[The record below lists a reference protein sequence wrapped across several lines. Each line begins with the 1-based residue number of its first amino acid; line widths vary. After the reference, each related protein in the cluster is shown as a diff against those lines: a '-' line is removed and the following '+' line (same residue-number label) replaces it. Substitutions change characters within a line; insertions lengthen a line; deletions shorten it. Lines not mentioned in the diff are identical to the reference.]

1 MKPLPR
7 SADLAL
13 PRRPLRLIGGAAIAA
28 CIAALIG
35 TLFWAILHA
44 ASGQPG
50 SARIDL
56 GYLIWITTVQA
67 TLSTGLSLLAGIALA
82 IIYRNE
88 IDPVA
93 VRDVIAGSP
102 FSPVIVLGLQVAAS
116 LLFIPRTVLGIAAGL
131 VFGFFWGTV
140 WALTGAMLGAA
151 AGFALTRWIGAGGML
166 DTSPG
171 IGRLVQRAED
181 GGWRA
186 VAILRLTP
194 LPHSAA
200 NTLLAMTNLK
210 WRDYLL
216 GSFAGMLPMTLAQV
230 EVGAAGGA
238 VLAGHGP
245 WLLAC
250 LALAAGLLATFLL
263 KRAGEKRGSQ
273 SQQEPLD

>member
-1 MKPLPR
+1 MLTR
-7 SADLAL
+7 IIAL
-13 PRRPLRLIGGAAIAA
+13 
-28 CIAALIG
+28 
-35 TLFWAILHA
+35 
-44 ASGQPG
+44 
-50 SARIDL
+50 
-56 GYLIWITTVQA
+56 
-67 TLSTGLSLLAGIALA
+67 LLVAAGIALA
-82 IIYRNE
+82 LLYRDI

-93 VRDVIAGSP
+93 VRDAIAGNP
-102 FSPVIVLGLQVAAS
+102 FSPAIFVALQFAAS

-131 VFGFFWGTV
+131 VFGFVWGTV

-151 AGFALTRWIGAGGML
+151 AGFALTRWLGAGGML

-194 LPHSAA
+194 LPHGVA
-200 NTLLAMTNLK
+200 NTLLAMTNLT

-238 VLAGHGP
+238 VLDGRGP

-250 LALAAGLLATFLL
+250 LFLAAGLLATFLL
-263 KRAGEKRGSQ
+263 KRVGAKRGSQ
-273 SQQEPLD
+273 SDQDPLG

>member
-1 MKPLPR
+1 MSLKAIIRGLVL
-7 SADLAL
+7 LA
-13 PRRPLRLIGGAAIAA
+13 
-28 CIAALIG
+28 
-35 TLFWAILHA
+35 
-44 ASGQPG
+44 
-50 SARIDL
+50 
-56 GYLIWITTVQA
+56 V
-67 TLSTGLSLLAGIALA
+67 LAGIALA
-82 IIYRNE
+82 VAYRDL

-93 VRDVIAGSP
+93 VRDAIAGNP
-102 FSPVIVLGLQVAAS
+102 FSPAIFVGLQIAAS

-131 VFGFFWGTV
+131 VFGFAWGTV

-151 AGFALTRWIGAGGML
+151 TGFALTRWIGAGGVL
-166 DTSPG
+166 DVSPG
-171 IGRLVQRAED
+171 IGRMVQRAET

-194 LPHSAA
+194 LPHSLA

-238 VLAGHGP
+238 VLDGRGP

-250 LALAAGLLATFLL
+250 LFLAAGLLATFLL
-263 KRAGEKRGSQ
+263 KRAGARNQ
-273 SQQEPLD
+273 SRNH

>member
-1 MKPLPR
+1 MK
-7 SADLAL
+7 LA
-13 PRRPLRLIGGAAIAA
+13 RLI
-28 CIAALIG
+28 AL
-35 TLFWAILHA
+35 
-44 ASGQPG
+44 
-50 SARIDL
+50 
-56 GYLIWITTVQA
+56 
-67 TLSTGLSLLAGIALA
+67 LLVAAGIALA
-82 IIYRNE
+82 VLYRDI

-93 VRDVIAGSP
+93 IRDVITGNP
-102 FSPVIVLGLQVAAS
+102 FSPAIFVALQVAAS

-131 VFGFFWGTV
+131 VFGFVWGTV

-151 AGFALTRWIGAGGML
+151 AGFALTRWLGAGGML

-194 LPHSAA
+194 LPHGVA
-200 NTLLAMTNLK
+200 NTLLGMTNLT

-238 VLAGHGP
+238 VLDGRGP

-250 LALAAGLLATFLL
+250 LFLAAGLLATFLL
-263 KRAGEKRGSQ
+263 KRAGQKQGSQ
-273 SQQEPLD
+273 SDQDPLD